1 MSATRRWIATAVPG
15 AAALLLCAF
24 LCVPAAAEAS
34 RGGAPSFAETERD
47 ERLRRLHGA
56 IEAAFLG
63 CHATPL
69 GTAFSKRLK
78 IFLSSRALGVR
89 QGYYGADQALLILRR
104 GFDGRTTLRFKL
116 GALDEGAQQN
126 GRRIVR
132 ARWLYREEDGS
143 KSEARLSFTLATEGG
158 DWCIREIRELK

>member
-15 AAALLLCAF
+15 AAVLLLCAV

-69 GTAFSKRLK
+69 GAAFSKRLK
-78 IFLSSRALGVR
+78 TFLSSRALGVR

-104 GFDGRTTLRFKL
+104 GFEGLRTLRFRL
-116 GALDEGAQQN
+116 AEPDDAARQD
-126 GRRIVR
+126 GRLAVR
-132 ARWLYREEDGS
+132 ARWVYREEGAS
-143 KSEARLSFTLATEGG
+143 KTEVRLSFTFAPEGG